1 MTAAG
6 DSGGTSGATAPPA
19 PGHVKYSLLAG
30 RRSTGEAPESS
41 GAGRRRPN
49 RLQLGFTG
57 RRGGR
62 GGARQRG
69 RLGVGSSS
77 GGQPRRGWPAAGRGR
92 AAAAHRLRA
101 GRRRI
106 ACVQVCVRGEE
117 ERNERWRGSGR
128 VDQAKAGRPGRSG
141 PRWAGQASW
150 ASAYWPVNLSPALGE
165 KKKIFI

>member
-1 MTAAG
+1 LPGVEAEEIQQGQSRRCKNRRAA
-6 DSGGTSGATAPPA
+6 
-19 PGHVKYSLLAG
+19 LAG
-30 RRSTGEAPESS
+30 VVQAGEGE
-41 GAGRRRPN
+41 
-49 RLQLGFTG
+49 LGFTG
-57 RRGGR
+57 RLDGR
-62 GGARQRG
+62 GGTLPRCS
-69 RLGVGSSS
+69 LGVGSSS
-77 GGQPRRGWPAAGRGR
+77 GGQPQQGWLAAGRGR

-117 ERNERWRGSGR
+117 ERKERWRGSGG